1 MSDPLDTALQKGWTQ
16 GELDENGIFEFK
28 DGGEQSISY
37 PKEMYEDP
45 NSDDDG
51 GYWETHRS
59 KEILK
64 ELKRNGLNK
73 IVEIGAGTGSVC
85 GYLAQN
91 GIEVVAVE
99 PLRAGAESIQKKGI
113 RTICGR
119 LESVNFPT
127 ESIEVFGVFDV
138 LEHIE
143 NPNHLLN
150 EMYRTLKPGGYL
162 LVTVPC
168 GQWLWGEM
176 DKSLGHFRRY
186 SRNQIND
193 VVNRSGFKTVES
205 RYLFLTLVAPALL
218 FRAIPYRLGMKKSRN
233 NVLRT
238 VKRAQ
243 KSNRPVNTIMDTLLR
258 AESNIDRFMNLPYGL
273 TVFSVYKKI

>member
-1 MSDPLDTALQKGWTQ
+1 MSDPLATALQKGWTQ
-16 GELDENGIFEFK
+16 GELDESGIFKFK
-28 DGGEQSISY
+28 DDGEQSISY

-51 GYWETHRS
+51 GYWEKHRS
-59 KEILK
+59 REILK

-85 GYLAQN
+85 GHLAQN

-193 VVNRSGFKTVES
+193 VVNRSGFETVES